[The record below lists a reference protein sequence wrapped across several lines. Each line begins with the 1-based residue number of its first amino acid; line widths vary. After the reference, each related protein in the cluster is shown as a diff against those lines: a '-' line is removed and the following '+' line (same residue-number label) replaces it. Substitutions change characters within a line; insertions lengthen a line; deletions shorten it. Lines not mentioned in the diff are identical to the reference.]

1 MIKAACT
8 RPRCTMPIAYLQ
20 CDFIVKDL
28 RTTGECQILLIHNTV
43 DGLLTITSRLLN
55 FEERQRRSTE
65 VRMRDINNAIHG
77 DIDKMLTI
85 TTCMFFQYKLCVMLQ
100 FYNSHCQ
107 AKRLMDIVRKVSVR
121 AEVVCVFMSSGSGAR
136 RWTQTEQYVVLYSG
150 LEYHTLQ
157 SDIGLPT
164 KHTPA
169 QSTPPSLAALQ
180 TMMRAHIRNKS
191 TYLAEWCT
199 EPGQNGKALKRVIK
213 KNAQNIIGSH
223 PLSISHINKVRC
235 QHEA

>member
-20 CDFIVKDL
+20 RDFIVKDL

-85 TTCMFFQYKLCVMLQ
+85 TTCMSFQYKLCIMLQ

-107 AKRLMDIVRKVSVR
+107 AERLMDIVRKVSVR
-121 AEVVCVFMSSGSGAR
+121 AEVVCVFVPSGSGAR
-136 RWTQTEQYVVLYSG
+136 RWTDRTVCSTVLRAWVPHSAIGYWTSYQTHPRTVNTTITGRITNNDESSYPKYINLSCRVGTGRLWSG
-150 LEYHTLQ
+150 
-157 SDIGLPT
+157 
-164 KHTPA
+164 
-169 QSTPPSLAALQ
+169 
-180 TMMRAHIRNKS
+180 
-191 TYLAEWCT
+191 W
-199 EPGQNGKALKRVIK
+199 
-213 KNAQNIIGSH
+213 
-223 PLSISHINKVRC
+223 
-235 QHEA
+235 